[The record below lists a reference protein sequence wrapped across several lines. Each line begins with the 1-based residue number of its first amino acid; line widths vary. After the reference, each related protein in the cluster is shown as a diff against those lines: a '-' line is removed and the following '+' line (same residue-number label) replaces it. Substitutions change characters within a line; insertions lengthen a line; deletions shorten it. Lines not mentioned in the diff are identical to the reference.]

1 MTISKGR
8 ELKLAYQP
16 IEQYGIIGDM
26 NTVALISLQGSID
39 WFCFPYLDSPS
50 VFAALLDDEKG
61 GRLTIRPTAAFDS
74 ISEYIP
80 QTNILVTS
88 FRTRTGVL
96 KITDFMPVLS
106 ENDQE
111 NHEERHVLYRLLE
124 MDKGQ
129 MEVELLFQPRFDY
142 GRARTSIR
150 PVEGGVLA
158 EGGGLSL
165 ALTGTQA
172 MEVDNELARAVW
184 SMQEGDKASF
194 KAGTSNVSGQC
205 SDQGLAPCDIPSSLT
220 SLQETE
226 EFWRSWLNRD
236 ETGRTLD
243 YGCFQDMVERSV
255 LVLKLLYFEPE
266 GTIAAAATTSLPE
279 FIGGERNWDYR
290 YTWIRDTSFT
300 LQALFNLGHMS
311 EIEGYL
317 RWIER
322 ILAEGGAEKMQ
333 IMYGLRGERKL
344 PELELSHLEGYK
356 GSRPVRIGNA
366 ASDQKQMDIYGEL
379 LDAALK
385 LSDYAGKIRA
395 EQWPVLREICD
406 YVTGHWQE
414 PDYGIWEV
422 RDGPWHFVYSKV
434 MCWVALDRGLTIAKR
449 YGFDADL
456 DLWGETKSLIHA
468 EVCEKGYSKDKQA
481 FVQHYQTDAL
491 DASSLLIPLLGF
503 LPFDDPRVISTVD
516 ATMQGLTH
524 QGLVYR
530 YRSEDGMQ
538 GDEGTFLLCSFW
550 LVTCLIHM
558 DRLEEAEGLIRR
570 LEWTANHLGLF
581 SEEYDVT
588 WKEQLGNF
596 PQAFTHI
603 GYINSVTHL
612 VRAKQ
617 RSRQPET
624 TTDRSF
630 PQSLKHTLMSKKT
643 LLNAGQPESV
653 IPPQELAPALKS
665 SMNLLRG
672 GFFDTQRGRV
682 AYELMKGSELY
693 ENYVKATRSLQAF
706 DPGILKTREEKT
718 AFWINLYNVIV
729 IHGVIELDIKDSIK
743 EVRGFF
749 RRISYAI
756 GGLRYTPDDMEHGL
770 LRANR
775 RPPGSL
781 LRILG
786 PNDPK
791 CRYSLNRLD
800 PRIHFALVC
809 ASSSCPPIDIYT
821 SQNLDEELNQAGRSF
836 LGGGGLQLDRA
847 AKKVSL
853 SRIFSWY
860 RKDFGSRLPERLRF
874 LAQFLYNKQD
884 ADFIHQHAEELKVK
898 YQQYDWRLNR
908 G

>member
-1 MTISKGR
+1 MG
-8 ELKLAYQP
+8 YQP
-16 IEQYGIIGDM
+16 IEDYGIIGDM

-50 VFAALLDDEKG
+50 VFAALLDDRKG
-61 GRLTIRPTAAFDS
+61 GRLTIWPTAEFDS
-74 ISEYIP
+74 VSEYIP
-80 QTNILVTS
+80 QTNILVTT

-96 KITDFMPVLS
+96 KVTDFMPVLS
-106 ENDQE
+106 GTGQDQQ
-111 NHEERHVLYRLLE
+111 EERHVLYRLLE
-124 MDKGQ
+124 MDQGQ
-129 MEVELLFQPRFDY
+129 MQVEMLFEPRFDY
-142 GRARTSIR
+142 GRAETSIL
-150 PVEGGVLA
+150 PIEGGVLA

-172 MEVDNELARAVW
+172 MEAENEQAWARW
-184 SMQEGDKASF
+184 SMQEGDKVSF
-194 KAGTSNVSGQC
+194 RAGTSGKSGRC
-205 SDQGLAPCDIPSSLT
+205 SQQDMIPCDIPSSLQA
-220 SLQETE
+220 LQETE
-226 EFWRSWLNRD
+226 KFWRSWLNQD

-243 YGCFQDMVERSV
+243 YGCFRDMVERSA

-279 FIGGERNWDYR
+279 AVGGERNWDYR
-290 YTWIRDTSFT
+290 YTWIRDTAFT

-333 IMYGLRGERKL
+333 IMYGLRGERQL
-344 PELELSHLEGYK
+344 PETELSHLDGYK
-356 GSRPVRIGNA
+356 GSRPVRIGNMA
-366 ASDQKQMDIYGEL
+366 ADQKQMDIYGEL

-385 LSDYAGKIRA
+385 LSDYAGKIKA
-395 EQWPVLREICD
+395 EQWPVLREICN
-406 YVTGHWQE
+406 YVAGHWQD

-422 RDGPWHFVYSKV
+422 RGGPRHFVYSKV
-434 MCWVALDRGLTIAKR
+434 MCWVALDRGLTIARR

-456 DLWGETKSLIHA
+456 DLWEQIKSRIRA
-468 EVCEKGYSKDKQA
+468 EVCEKGYNQEKQA
-481 FVQHYQTDAL
+481 FVQHYESDEL

-503 LPFDDPRVISTVD
+503 LPFDDPRIISTVD
-516 ATMQGLTH
+516 ATMRNLTH
-524 QGLVYR
+524 NGLVYR
-530 YRSEDGMQ
+530 YRSSDGIK
-538 GDEGTFLLCSFW
+538 GSEGTFLLCSFW

-558 DRLEEAEGLIRR
+558 DRIDEAEGLIRR

-581 SEEYDVT
+581 SEEYDVP
-588 WKEQLGNF
+588 WKQQLGNF

-612 VRAKQ
+612 LRAKQ
-617 RSRQPET
+617 RARQPET
-624 TTDRSF
+624 PGQQSAL
-630 PQSLKHTLMSKKT
+630 QSLKHFLGSGKVM
-643 LLNAGQPESV
+643 LNKGRPESV
-653 IPPQELAPALKS
+653 IPPQELAPVLKS

-706 DPGILKTREEKT
+706 DPGIQKTWEEKT

-729 IHGVIELDIKDSIK
+729 IHGVIELDIKDSVK

-749 RRISYAI
+749 SRINYDI
-756 GGLRYTPDDMEHGL
+756 GGLCYTPDDMEHGL
-770 LRANR
+770 LRVNR

-781 LRILG
+781 FRVLG
-786 PNDPK
+786 PHDPK
-791 CRYSLNRLD
+791 RQYSLNRLD

-821 SQNLDEELNQAGRSF
+821 PQNLDEELNQAGRSF

-847 AKKVSL
+847 SKKVRL

-874 LAQFLYNKQD
+874 LARFLYNRQD
-884 ADFIHQHAEELKVK
+884 AEFIQQQAEELRVE
-898 YQQYDWRLNR
+898 YQKYDWRLNR